1 MSFSLNT
8 ESESIRYTTSR
19 KILPDEELFIFY
31 GHNLWFDPVGVNS
44 SKHATEEESEDG
56 WGGLSGVQ
64 DDTDEQ
70 DRSQHW
76 DLVDGNPEEHI
87 PEDQLPFI
95 RIKTTPDDPI
105 EEEMHAIQTG

>member
-1 MSFSLNT
+1 M
-8 ESESIRYTTSR
+8 
-19 KILPDEELFIFY
+19 
-31 GHNLWFDPVGVNS
+31 
-44 SKHATEEESEDG
+44 
-56 WGGLSGVQ
+56 SGVQ
-64 DDTDEQ
+64 DDADEQ
-70 DRSQHW
+70 DHSQHW